1 MSKLSAYIDNM
12 FIGLPET
19 DEVLDAKRIIKENMT
34 EKYEDLIA
42 QGKNEAEAFGTVA
55 GEFGSMEELCKE
67 MGWDF
72 TRGSESSFNAHVNA
86 GAQNFKDAAKEAA
99 EKTSQAAEETVE
111 EVKSWGSKWNTRE
124 NRRILATLIV
134 RYIAAAIIIAVLAYL
149 LRDSAASFL
158 LIGIAVL
165 FVSFYPKS
173 PLYVYKERVAKEHEH
188 EAQEAAAKAEAQ
200 AVAAA
205 LAAVNNSANNEKE
218 KLETKEVKEAQ

>member
-19 DEVLDAKRIIKENMT
+19 DEVLEAKRIIKENMT

-55 GEFGSMEELCKE
+55 GEFGSMEELCQE

-72 TRGSESSFNAHVNA
+72 TRGSQGSFDSHATFS
-86 GAQNFKDAAKEAA
+86 GAQSQFKDAAEQAVNAA
-99 EKTSQAAEETVE
+99 GDAVSETAGEVNSWWKT
-111 EVKSWGSKWNTRE
+111 WNTRE
-124 NRRILATLIV
+124 NRRILGTLIV
-134 RYIAAAIIIAVLAYL
+134 RYILTVIIISILKYFL
-149 LRDSAASFL
+149 KDFGASIL
-158 LIGIAVL
+158 LIGVAVL

-173 PLYVYKERVAKEHEH
+173 PLYVYKERVAKEA
-188 EAQEAAAKAEAQ
+188 AQVAAEEAAKAEAQ

-205 LAAVNNSANNEKE
+205 IAATNGADKDKSE
-218 KLETKEVKEAQ
+218 